1 MPAHSS
7 SASDGANRNDNAVQL
22 EPWGEDDLDLDLRM
36 LGDPEMTRYLGG
48 PESAE
53 HTAQRHA
60 RKLLLPDS
68 GAGRTFKIVL
78 QATGEGVGSVGYWEH
93 SWHGEDIYEI
103 GWLVLTPFQGRGIAS
118 AATALAIAQAR
129 VDRKHQFLHAFP
141 SVENGPSN
149 GICRKLG
156 FTLVG
161 ASEFEYPKGHF
172 MQCNDWRLDLL
183 DWRLDLL
190 GAR

>member
-1 MPAHSS
+1 MPMYSTS
-7 SASDGANRNDNAVQL
+7 TSDRANQNTVQIQS
-22 EPWGEDDLDLDLRM
+22 WSEDDLALDQQM

-53 HTAQRHA
+53 HIAQRHA
-60 RKLLLPDS
+60 HKLRLPDS
-68 GAGRTFKIVL
+68 GAGRMFKIVL
-78 QATGEGVGSVGYWEH
+78 QATGEAVGSVGYWEN

-103 GWLVLTPFQGRGIAS
+103 GWLVLTAFQGQGIAS
-118 AATALAIAQAR
+118 AATAQAIVHAKA
-129 VDRKHQFLHAFP
+129 DGKHPFLHAFP

-156 FTLVG
+156 FMLVE
-161 ASEFEYPKGHF
+161 AFEAEYPKGHF

-183 DWRLDLL
+183 
-190 GAR
+190 GGS